1 LSTLQLIAQAGKK
14 NKMIDQEKKIVIKGV
29 TQEGAK
35 FRPSDW
41 ATRLTNAV
49 SKPGRGGRLIYNPK
63 VKMALIDGINC
74 VVIDPSLESEE
85 PMLYAFLI
93 NFATTN
99 NLQVETPE

>member
-1 LSTLQLIAQAGKK
+1 MSEQA
-14 NKMIDQEKKIVIKGV
+14 KKIIIKGV
-29 TQEGAK
+29 TQEGGK

-63 VKMALIDGINC
+63 VKMAIIEGINC

-93 NFATTN
+93 NFATSN
-99 NLQVETPE
+99 NLRVDIPE

>member
-1 LSTLQLIAQAGKK
+1 MSEQA
-14 NKMIDQEKKIVIKGV
+14 KKIVIKGI
-29 TQEGAK
+29 TQEGGK

-63 VKMALIDGINC
+63 VKMAMIEGINC
-74 VVIDPSLESEE
+74 VVIDPSLEGEE

-93 NFATTN
+93 NFATSN
-99 NLQVETPE
+99 NLQIEAPE

>member
-1 LSTLQLIAQAGKK
+1 MSEQA
-14 NKMIDQEKKIVIKGV
+14 KKIVIKGV
-29 TQEGAK
+29 TQEGGK

-63 VKMALIDGINC
+63 VKMAIINDINC
-74 VVIDPSLESEE
+74 VVIDPSLESDE

-93 NFATTN
+93 NFATSN
-99 NLQVETPE
+99 KLQVDIPE